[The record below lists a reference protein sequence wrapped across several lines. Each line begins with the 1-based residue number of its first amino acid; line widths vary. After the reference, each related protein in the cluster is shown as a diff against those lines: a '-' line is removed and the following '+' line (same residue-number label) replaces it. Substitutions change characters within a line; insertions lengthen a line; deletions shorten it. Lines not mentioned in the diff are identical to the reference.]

1 MSKINF
7 YYLSLFYF
15 FSVLINL
22 HLLRNLIPG
31 FEIILIIFLLLA
43 LFISINHLEFNMNN
57 YIHWIFVL
65 IFLSSLYVI
74 IFSLFQ
80 RDFNGEFLS
89 LSQIINASARLLI
102 MPLTAILF
110 FIYVKDEKI
119 LYNLFNIYV
128 IISVCASLSYVYQ
141 YYFGAIEWFAS
152 GSGETKRGLNYR
164 FSSLHGSIT
173 VSAISLSLAL
183 IATSYLYKSIFFKAM
198 ILLVSSFGLI
208 MSLQKASLFNVILIL
223 FLIFLFSE
231 SKIKHFF
238 LYLFVFTLLYFVFQT
253 LYGYDDELIIVSHLH
268 DLFFHTVEMNLLEET
283 NDVDSFSFRLYGG
296 ALNMISE
303 YGLQMILYGKG
314 FVGAGAT
321 MGIPGGQAHNSFWD
335 LLFMGGFIYF
345 FLFVVL
351 LISVMRIFLNP
362 QNKYEK
368 IFAISNIILIVNCLQ
383 GSILFFQPVTSFIF
397 WLSIIYSSNKDFFNN
412 RMRLNQ

>member
-1 MSKINF
+1 MSKINL

-31 FEIILIIFLLLA
+31 FEIILIIILLLV

-57 YIHWIFVL
+57 HIHWIFVL
-65 IFLSSLYVI
+65 IFFSSLYVI

-80 RDFNGEFLS
+80 RDFNGELLS

-110 FIYVKDEKI
+110 FIYVKDERT
-119 LYNLFNIYV
+119 LYNLLNIFV
-128 IISVCASLSYVYQ
+128 IISVISSLSYVYQ

-152 GSGETKRGLNYR
+152 GSGESKRGLNYR
-164 FSSLHGSIT
+164 YSSLHGSIT
-173 VSAISLSLAL
+173 VSSITLSFAF
-183 IATSYLYKSIFFKAM
+183 IATSYLYKSIFFKAT
-198 ILLVSSFGLI
+198 ILLVILVGLI

-223 FLIFLFSE
+223 FFIFLFSE
-231 SKIKHFF
+231 SKMKHFF
-238 LYLFVFTLLYFVFQT
+238 LYLFVFTLLYFFFQT
-253 LYGYDDELIIVSHLH
+253 LYGYDNELILVSHLH
-268 DLFFHTVEMNLLEET
+268 DLVFHTVEMNLLEET
-283 NDVDSFSFRLYGG
+283 KDVDSFSFRLYGG
-296 ALNMISE
+296 AQNMISE
-303 YGLQMILYGKG
+303 YGSQMIIYGKG

-321 MGIPGGQAHNSFWD
+321 MGIPGGQSHNTFWD
-335 LLFMGGFIYF
+335 LLFMGGFIYL

-351 LISVMRIFLNP
+351 LISVMRIFLKP

-397 WLSIIYSSNKDFFNN
+397 WLSIIYSSNKDFFNT
-412 RMRLNQ
+412 RIRLKQ

>member
-7 YYLSLFYF
+7 YYLSIFYF

-31 FEIILIIFLLLA
+31 FEIILIVFLLFA
-43 LFISINHLEFNMNN
+43 LFISVNHLEFNMNN
-57 YIHWIFVL
+57 HIHWIFVL
-65 IFLSSLYVI
+65 IFFTSLYVI

-80 RDFNGEFLS
+80 RDFNGELLS

-119 LYNLFNIYV
+119 LFNLINIFI
-128 IISVCASLSYVYQ
+128 IISVLASLSYVYQ

-152 GSGETKRGLNYR
+152 GSGEKKRGLNYR

-173 VSAISLSLAL
+173 VSAITLS
-183 IATSYLYKSIFFKAM
+183 IAFIAASYLYKSVFLKAA
-198 ILLVSSFGLI
+198 ILLVISAGLI
-208 MSLQKASLFNVILIL
+208 MSLQKASLFNAVLIL

-231 SKIKHFF
+231 SKVKLFF
-238 LYLFVFTLLYFVFQT
+238 LYLFFLTLFYFVFQN
-253 LYGYDDELIIVSHLH
+253 LYEYDNELILVSHLR
-268 DLFFHTVEMNLLEET
+268 DIIFHTIEMDLLEET
-283 NDVDSFSFRLYGG
+283 TDVDSFSFRLYGG

-303 YGLQMILYGKG
+303 YGWQMIIYGKG
-314 FVGAGAT
+314 FVGVGAT
-321 MGIPGGQAHNSFWD
+321 MGIPGGQSHNSFWD
-335 LLFMGGFIYF
+335 LFFMGGFIYF
-345 FLFVVL
+345 FLFVSL
-351 LISVMRIFLNP
+351 LISTMIILLKP

-368 IFAISNIILIVNCLQ
+368 IFAVSNIILIVNCLQ

-397 WLSIIYSSNKDFFNN
+397 WLSIIYSSNKNFFNT
-412 RMRLNQ
+412 RIRLK